1 MENEI
6 IKKRL
11 NKRDK
16 RKVIE
21 SNSEDEN
28 NNENDFKS
36 ILMRAANQDLNL
48 SA

>member
-21 SNSEDEN
+21 SNSEEHSN
-28 NNENDFKS
+28 GF
-36 ILMRAANQDLNL
+36 L
-48 SA
+48 SWFGI

>member
-36 ILMRAANQDLNL
+36 ILMRAANQDLN
-48 SA
+48 